1 MSGSKDTSSTLLPLP
16 SMGNNKNKSKSQP
29 RRVGRPRKAK
39 GKDKPAVD
47 SPVSSPKSRPKP
59 CPTGR
64 SVPSEPDV
72 LSAENESFAILAATE
87 GLLGLSKPGKAH
99 DASGVPSDLEID
111 DRNGSNTPSDKGRGD
126 TIDLDE
132 EDSDSKSSASDSEEE
147 EEGKCF
153 VPCGMTID

>member
-1 MSGSKDTSSTLLPLP
+1 M
-16 SMGNNKNKSKSQP
+16 
-29 RRVGRPRKAK
+29 
-39 GKDKPAVD
+39 
-47 SPVSSPKSRPKP
+47 
-59 CPTGR
+59 
-64 SVPSEPDV
+64 PSEPDV

-132 EDSDSKSSASDSEEE
+132 EDNDSKSSASDSEEE
-147 EEGKCF
+147 GEGKCF
-153 VPCGMTID
+153 VPSGMTID